1 MFPLPF
7 LAECGYTYL
16 VQHNNKRVCPNNSK
30 ITSDEVASIKV
41 DKSTVSISSVLV
53 FYVKTIINFSTQ
65 ATGCTMYQHSII
77 TKLVRWCV
85 GGCG

>member
-1 MFPLPF
+1 MFPIPF

-16 VQHNNKRVCPNNSK
+16 VQDNNKCVCSNNSK

-53 FYVKTIINFSTQ
+53 FFTAIVLY
-65 ATGCTMYQHSII
+65 
-77 TKLVRWCV
+77 
-85 GGCG
+85 